1 MKKRKHQN
9 DSSECMGSGCDA
21 FGNVID
27 DGASVLGLAYTHD
40 DLSRPIA
47 RNDDV
52 FAYNG
57 RSEVTFATIS
67 GNVEEHAY
75 DSIGNSLRASFN
87 SVTNH
92 YTANNLNQ
100 YTRNPATAPTKCRCG
115 PACRGGRLRV
125 RPPSP

>member
-1 MKKRKHQN
+1 MKKRKLQS
-9 DSSECMGSGCDA
+9 DSSECKDSGYDA
-21 FGNVID
+21 FGNVIE
-27 DGASVLGLAYTHD
+27 DGVSVLGLVYTHD

-57 RSEVTFATIS
+57 RSEVAHAEIA
-67 GNVEEHAY
+67 GNIEEHAY
-75 DSIGNSLRASFN
+75 DLSGNSLWASFN

-100 YTRNPATAPTKCRCG
+100 YTAINRTIYQSEQSNNRTILLMTQT
-115 PACRGGRLRV
+115 V
-125 RPPSP
+125 I

>member
-1 MKKRKHQN
+1 MKKRTLQS
-9 DSSECMGSGCDA
+9 DSSECKGGGCDA
-21 FGNVID
+21 FGNVIE

-57 RSEVTFATIS
+57 RSEVAFAEIA

-75 DSIGNSLRASFN
+75 DFSGNSLWASFN
-87 SVTNH
+87 SVTNY

-100 YTRNPATAPTKCRCG
+100 YTAINRTIDQSEQSNNRTILLMTQT
-115 PACRGGRLRV
+115 V
-125 RPPSP
+125 I